1 MIISQ
6 KAQGILSAGLLMAIF
21 AAGGCRNGGPAGG
34 TGKETD
40 EPDSYSQI
48 SDVLRSEGLRSEN
61 AYALL
66 SDLVRVSGPRLAGS
80 PVAAAAVEHMHR
92 IMNELGF
99 ETWLE
104 PTTVQQWIRGEET
117 AEIGDGTGRII
128 DSLTISALGGSV
140 PTLGSGGLTARVI
153 EVASFAELDAL
164 GPSVRDAVVFFNRP
178 IDRTLMETFRA
189 YGEVAR
195 FRFEGPSKAARHG
208 AVAALIRSVTPRI
221 DDFPHTGMVGYDPI
235 VTKIPAAAISTKD
248 ADKLSA
254 RLKEEPGLR
263 LRLRMSCAN
272 LEPVLSAN
280 VIGQIRGSDKSGE
293 IVLLGGHL
301 DSWDL
306 AVGAHDDGAGCVQ
319 AVEAL
324 RLIQACGLKPRRTIR
339 AVMFMNEEFGASGG
353 RDYAADPNR
362 ENEKHIIAMES
373 DQGGFLPLYFGIGGP
388 PEVREKFA
396 THEEVFR
403 SLGLSGIRAG
413 GGGSDIGPI
422 VLQGAVPMGFV
433 PNGQTYF
440 DLHHS
445 ALDTLDKVH
454 PRELELGA
462 IVLALAAFI
471 ASEEGI

>member
-1 MIISQ
+1 MNL
-6 KAQGILSAGLLMAIF
+6 KAKGILLTGLLLSAL
-21 AAGGCRNGGPAGG
+21 AAGGCPNGGPESG
-34 TGKETD
+34 TRKEAD
-40 EPDSYSQI
+40 APVSYFEI
-48 SDVLRSEGLRSEN
+48 SDALRSEGLRKEN

-66 SDLVRVSGPRLAGS
+66 SDLVRVSGPRLPGS
-80 PVAAAAVEHMHR
+80 PVAASAVEHMR
-92 IMNELGF
+92 RVMDELGF

-104 PTTVQQWIRGEET
+104 PTSVQHWVRGEES
-117 AEIGDGTGRII
+117 AEILDQTGRKI

-140 PTLGSGGLTARVI
+140 PTPGSRGITARVI
-153 EVASFAELDAL
+153 EVASMAELDGL
-164 GPSVRDAVVFFNRP
+164 GPSVRDDVVFFNRP
-178 IDRTLMETFRA
+178 MDRTFVDTFRA
-189 YGEVAR
+189 YGEAAR

-208 AVAALIRSVTPRI
+208 AAAALIRSVTPRI
-221 DDFPHTGMVGYDPI
+221 DDFPHTGMVGYDPA
-235 VTKIPAAAISTKD
+235 VVKIPAAAISTED
-248 ADKLSA
+248 AEALSA
-254 RLKEEPGLR
+254 RLKKNPSLR
-263 LRLRMSCAN
+263 LNLRLSCAN
-272 LEPVLSAN
+272 LEPTLSAN
-280 VIGQIRGSDKSGE
+280 VIGQIRGSVEPGE
-293 IVLLGGHL
+293 IVLLSGHL

-353 RDYAADPNR
+353 RDYAADPGR
-362 ENEKHIIAMES
+362 KNEKHIVAMES
-373 DQGGFLPLYFGIGGP
+373 DRGGFLPLYFGVGGS
-388 PEVREKFA
+388 PEAREKFA
-396 THEEVFR
+396 AHEEVFR

-413 GGGSDIGPI
+413 GGGSDIEPI
-422 VLQGAVPMGFV
+422 VRQGAVPMGFI

-445 ALDTLDKVH
+445 GLDTLDKVH

>member
-1 MIISQ
+1 MNL
-6 KAQGILSAGLLMAIF
+6 KVKGVLLAGLLLSAF
-21 AAGGCRNGGPAGG
+21 VAGGCRNGGSVGG
-34 TGKETD
+34 TGREA
-40 EPDSYSQI
+40 EAPASYSEI
-48 SDVLRSEGLRSEN
+48 SDALRSEGLRSEN

-66 SDLVRVSGPRLAGS
+66 ADLVRVSGPRLAGS
-80 PVAAAAVEHMHR
+80 PGAAAAVEHTRRVMD
-92 IMNELGF
+92 ELGF

-104 PTTVQQWIRGEET
+104 PTTVQHWVRGEET
-117 AEIGDGTGRII
+117 AEIVDGTGRVV

-140 PTLGSGGLTARVI
+140 PTPGSGGITARVI

-164 GPSVRDAVVFFNRP
+164 GPSIREAVVFFNRP
-178 IDRTLMETFRA
+178 MDRTLIETFRA
-189 YGEVAR
+189 YGESAG
-195 FRFEGPSKAARHG
+195 FRSEGPSKAAGHG
-208 AVAALIRSVTPRI
+208 AAAALIRSVNPRI
-221 DDFPHTGMVGYDPI
+221 DDFPHTGMVGYDPA
-235 VTKIPAAAISTKD
+235 VAKIPAAAVSTED
-248 ADKLSA
+248 ADRLSS

-272 LEPVLSAN
+272 LDPVPSAN
-280 VIGQIRGSDKSGE
+280 VIGQISGTEKPNE
-293 IVLLGGHL
+293 IVLLSGHL

-324 RLIQACGLKPRRTIR
+324 RLIRFCGLKPRRTIR

-353 RDYAADPNR
+353 RDYANDPR
-362 ENEKHIIAMES
+362 RKNEKHIVAMES
-373 DQGGFLPLYFGIGGP
+373 DRGGFLPLHFGVGGP
-388 PEVREKFA
+388 PEAREKFA
-396 THEEVFR
+396 AHEAVFR

-422 VLQGAVPMGFV
+422 VRQGAVPMGFI
-433 PNGQTYF
+433 PNAQTYF

-445 ALDTLDKVH
+445 GLDTLDKVH

-462 IVLALAAFI
+462 IVLALAAYI